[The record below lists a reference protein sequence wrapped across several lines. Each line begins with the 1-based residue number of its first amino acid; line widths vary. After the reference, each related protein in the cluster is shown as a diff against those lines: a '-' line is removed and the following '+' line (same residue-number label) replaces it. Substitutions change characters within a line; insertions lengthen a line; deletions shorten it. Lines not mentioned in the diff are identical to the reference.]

1 MKLIESQGYILEEN
15 IIFQENRSSMLMK
28 KNGEQSCGKETMH
41 IDRWYFFI
49 KDRIEKKKV
58 IIEYCRIEE
67 IIGYIFS
74 KTLKGSL
81 FNNFRNI
88 IMKIEEWSQPK
99 NMQDYRS
106 VLGEITTL

>member
-1 MKLIESQGYILEEN
+1 MKLMEAQGYILEEN
-15 IIFQENRSSMLMK
+15 IIFQENRISMLMK
-28 KNGEQSCGKETMH
+28 KNGKQSCGKETMH

-49 KDRIEKKKV
+49 KDRIEKKKL
-58 IIEYCRIEE
+58 IIEYCPIDE

-106 VLGEITTL
+106 VLGEITTI